1 MISNAIDYV
10 MASREGS
17 SFNSRKD
24 EEKVFKRLI
33 YDILGIILICIMS
46 ILAVIGLKVI
56 IDEGVLFEFFIISV
70 ICATIMSIYERVK
83 EGIYEYRKNKAS

>member
-1 MISNAIDYV
+1 
-10 MASREGS
+10 
-17 SFNSRKD
+17 
-24 EEKVFKRLI
+24 
-33 YDILGIILICIMS
+33 MS